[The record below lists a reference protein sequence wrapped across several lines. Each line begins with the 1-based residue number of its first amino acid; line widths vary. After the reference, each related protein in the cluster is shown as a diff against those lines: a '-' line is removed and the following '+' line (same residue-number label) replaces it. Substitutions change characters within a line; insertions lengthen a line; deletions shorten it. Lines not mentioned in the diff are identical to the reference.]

1 MVLVPES
8 MRGPTGSPARGF
20 KAKLE
25 LTNRL
30 PQKRHLKY
38 RNQKI

>member
-8 MRGPTGSPARGF
+8 MLGPTDSPGRGF

-25 LTNRL
+25 LTIDCLKNV
-30 PQKRHLKY
+30 LKY